1 MMKNVTMGAVAL
13 CVCAACTVSGN
24 YSVKGTVQ
32 GAGDEA
38 QVELTG
44 LNAAGEDSL
53 LTSCKLLNG
62 AFEAEVAKTNDMVSN
77 VLSASQP
84 TVC

>member
-13 CVCAACTVSGN
+13 CVCAACTVSEN
-24 YSVKGTVQ
+24 YSVKGIVQ

-44 LNAAGEDSL
+44 LNAAGED
-53 LTSCKLLNG
+53 K
-62 AFEAEVAKTNDMVSN
+62 
-77 VLSASQP
+77 
-84 TVC
+84 